1 MVENCDKCIRT
12 KRMIP
17 NDADI
22 TDFLLTSNTSEWDFS
37 TKMLVKEYH
46 LDTENVFPVLILD
59 DRTLKGY
66 LQIKKY
72 LEDTYGKIQ

>member
-1 MVENCDKCIRT
+1 
-12 KRMIP
+12 MIP

-22 TDFLLTSNTSEWDFS
+22 TDFLLTSDISKWDMS